1 MATEE
6 GDRTYWRAEDLGIKN
21 EPLLVSLIRYRQKKN
36 RQRVVGWWS
45 EIQPNLISSKTTTG
59 KQKPIIDLDFEFEIK
74 PSSTPGHYH
83 LYLNHEISNTR
94 FVVLMA
100 ALWFSGVVE
109 MGYAVWSIR
118 RMGNFVR
125 PPGVQ
130 KQPGEETTKP
140 AYGWLFKYPEG
151 PHDDRL

>member
-1 MATEE
+1 MATEGE
-6 GDRTYWRAEDLGIKN
+6 RTYWIAPDLGIKN

-36 RQRVVGWWS
+36 RRRVPPTS
-45 EIQPNLISSKTTTG
+45 PYANLISSKTTTG

-125 PPGVQ
+125 PPGIK

>member
-1 MATEE
+1 MGT
-6 GDRTYWRAEDLGIKN
+6 RTFWLAPDLGIKN
-21 EPLLVSLIRYRQKKN
+21 EPLLVSLLTYRQKKN
-36 RQRVVGWWS
+36 RRQVSVR
-45 EIQPNLISSKTTTG
+45 EANLVSSKTTDG

-118 RMGNFVR
+118 RLGNFVR
-125 PPGVQ
+125 PPGVM

>member
-1 MATEE
+1 MATEGE
-6 GDRTYWRAEDLGIKN
+6 RTYWRAPDLGIKN
-21 EPLLVSLIRYRQKKN
+21 EPLIVSLLTYRQKKN
-36 RQRVVGWWS
+36 RRQVPATS
-45 EIQPNLISSKTTTG
+45 PYANLLSSKTTTG

-83 LYLNHEISNTR
+83 LYLNHEISNFR
-94 FVVLMA
+94 FLVLMA
-100 ALWFSGVVE
+100 ALWFAGVVE

-125 PPGVQ
+125 PPGVM

-140 AYGWLFKYPEG
+140 AYGWLFKYKDG